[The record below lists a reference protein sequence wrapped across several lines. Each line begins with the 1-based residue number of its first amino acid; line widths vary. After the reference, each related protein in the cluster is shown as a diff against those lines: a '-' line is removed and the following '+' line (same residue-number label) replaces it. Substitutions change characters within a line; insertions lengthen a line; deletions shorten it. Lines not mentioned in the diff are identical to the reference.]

1 MHQVAVRRSI
11 SHIGLLQI
19 AIIVLT
25 LITAVIHLQKGIA
38 TPSFSA
44 PPGGAH
50 NGGQFGPRP
59 GGGPRG
65 PGGPGGGS
73 SIMSLL
79 PVPLPTLFILNG
91 VAYLVLII
99 SLYLPLLRPFQRIIR
114 WLLIV
119 LAVLTIVAY
128 FLISGTRFNLL
139 GYIDKPIEVA
149 LIVLLF
155 IEDWRITHSK
165 VAV

>member
-25 LITAVIHLQKGIA
+25 LITAVVHLQKGLA

-50 NGGQFGPRP
+50 NGGQLGPPP
-59 GGGPRG
+59 GGGLGRP
-65 PGGPGGGS
+65 PGGGGP

-79 PVPLPTLFILNG
+79 PVPLSTLFILNG

-99 SLYLPLLRPFQRIIR
+99 ALYLPILRPYQRLIR

-128 FLISGTRFNLL
+128 FSIAGTRFNLL